1 MVEFQEIKIKLN
13 GINELRNELN
23 YLNDKNIF
31 CVNGFISK
39 LIIIVNIT
47 IENINY
53 IVYYSFKHET
63 YYTFFNKELKK
74 LL

>member
-39 LIIIVNIT
+39 LIIIVNI
-47 IENINY
+47 NINY